1 MTALGAV
8 YLGRRKSGLNT
19 GGLPS
24 KGQGW
29 VWTPTLPHQPPVRS
43 VCSGEGYPHWVPLPV
58 RMMLFSTRGL
68 DACDGKAGLLGFA
81 GQGTA
86 PSLL

>member
-8 YLGRRKSGLNT
+8 SLGRRKSGLNT

-29 VWTPTLPHQPPVRS
+29 VWTPTLPHQPPVGSGCR
-43 VCSGEGYPHWVPLPV
+43 GEGHPHWVPLPV
-58 RMMLFSTRGL
+58 RTMLFSTRGL
-68 DACDGKAGLLGFA
+68 DAGDGKARLLGFS
-81 GQGTA
+81 GQSTA